1 MSIDI
6 TQSTEVLIS
15 CTVPAI
21 LDAALLLCSEHHDP
35 PLTGDLST
43 DEDDQCLPFDNK
55 NCIHRTLGKL
65 HNANL
70 DQFLCQDSI
79 YYKWSQTQEQLDYED
94 DIGPSLRN
102 AWPALKYHTGNDFPG
117 RDLEMPV

>member
-1 MSIDI
+1 MGA
-6 TQSTEVLIS
+6 LIS
-15 CTVPAI
+15 YTVPAI
-21 LDAALLLCSEHHDP
+21 LETALLLCSEHHVP

-43 DEDDQCLPFDNK
+43 DEDDQYLPFDNK

-79 YYKWSQTQEQLDYED
+79 HYKWPQMQEQLDYED

-117 RDLEMPV
+117 RDSEMPV